1 MKYVR
6 YNMKRKKSDNLI
18 FSVIVILVLIFAFF
32 IGTFLSKLL
41 FRNNKVID
49 INVKQTVSNNV
60 NNANISADKN
70 NTFITIQCGVYAVK
84 SNADAVVKNMTLY
97 GFPGI
102 YNDAGSTNSKVILG
116 VYNKTDADPIV
127 KTLNDKKIIISTA
140 TTIVTQKELC
150 NAEIGEMISGLLQ
163 MTIKFS
169 NKEVSS
175 IDTQD
180 FKNWAGKLTLTDKNS
195 TNQALCLELKSYI
208 KNLPSGI
215 TKDKIAEYNIYLNK
229 ELKKY
234 KQ

>member
-6 YNMKRKKSDNLI
+6 YNLKRKKSGNLI
-18 FSVIVILVLIFAFF
+18 FSVIIILVLIFALL
-32 IGTFLSKLL
+32 IGTFLSKIL
-41 FRNNKVID
+41 FRNNKIID
-49 INVKQTVSNNV
+49 VNVKQTVSNNV

-70 NTFITIQCGVYAVK
+70 NTFITIQCGVFANK
-84 SNADAVVKNMTLY
+84 SNADAVVKSMLLY

-102 YNDAGSTNSKVILG
+102 YNDVGSSNSKVILG
-116 VYNKTDADPIV
+116 VYNKTDADPII
-127 KTLNDKKIIISTA
+127 KTLNDKKINISTA
-140 TTIVTQKELC
+140 TSVITQKELC

-180 FKNWAGKLTLTDKNS
+180 FKNWASKLTLTDNNS
-195 TNQALCLELKSYI
+195 KNQALCLELKSYI
-208 KNLPSGI
+208 KSLPIGI
-215 TKDKIAEYNIYLNK
+215 TKDKISECNIYLNK